1 MLGAMEAQQTP
12 GGGSP
17 PPPGW
22 YPDPSQ
28 PGAQRWWD
36 GTQWTQQA
44 QAPQGWAPQAFDAD
58 RDARQWAMFAHLS
71 TLVAS
76 LLGGLTFLGP
86 LIIYLVKKDDH
97 PFIADQGREALNFN
111 LSMLLYTIVL
121 AIVFFLLAVVTLGI
135 GFILFVLFIPLG
147 IAYIV
152 LTIIAGMKANKGEA
166 YRYPL
171 TIRMVS

>member
-1 MLGAMEAQQTP
+1 MLDAMEAQQTP
-12 GGGSP
+12 GGGAP

-22 YPDPSQ
+22 YPDPSH

-44 QAPQGWAPQAFDAD
+44 QAAQGWAPQAFDAD

-71 TLVAS
+71 ALLSLVV
-76 LLGGLTFLGP
+76 GLTFLGP
-86 LIIYLVKKDDH
+86 LVIYLTKKDDH
-97 PFIADQGREALNFN
+97 PFIADQAREALNFN
-111 LSMLLYTIVL
+111 LSFLIYSIVL
-121 AIVFFLLAVVTLGI
+121 GITTVILFFIIIGFLLIPVLIALGI
-135 GFILFVLFIPLG
+135 GW
-147 IAYIV
+147 IV
-152 LTIIAGMKANKGEA
+152 LTIIAGVKANNGEA

>member
-1 MLGAMEAQQTP
+1 MLDAMEAQQTP

-44 QAPQGWAPQAFDAD
+44 QAPQAAVPPAVAPDAS
-58 RDARQWAMFAHLS
+58 ARQWAMFAHLS
-71 TLVAS
+71 ALLAAF
-76 LLGGLTFLGP
+76 LGGLTFLGP
-86 LIIYLVKKDDH
+86 LIIYLVKRDEH
-97 PFIADQGREALNFN
+97 PFIADQAREALNFN
-111 LSMLLYTIVL
+111 LSVL
-121 AIVFFLLAVVTLGI
+121 IYSIALGI
-135 GFILFVLFIPLG
+135 VSFILTLILIGLLLFLLFIPLA
-147 IAYIV
+147 IAWIV
-152 LTIIAGMKANKGEA
+152 LTIMAGVKANNGEA

>member
-1 MLGAMEAQQTP
+1 MLGAMEAQQTS

-44 QAPQGWAPQAFDAD
+44 QAPQAAGPPAVAGDAS
-58 RDARQWAMFAHLS
+58 ARQWAMFAHLS
-71 TLVAS
+71 ALLAAF
-76 LLGGLTFLGP
+76 LGGLTFLGP
-86 LIIYLVKKDDH
+86 LIIYLVKKDEH
-97 PFIADQGREALNFN
+97 PFIADQAREALNFN
-111 LSMLLYTIVL
+111 LSVL
-121 AIVFFLLAVVTLGI
+121 IYSIALGI
-135 GFILFVLFIPLG
+135 VSFILTLILIGLLLFLLFIPLA
-147 IAYIV
+147 IAWVV
-152 LTIIAGMKANKGEA
+152 LTIMAAVKANNGEA

>member
-1 MLGAMEAQQTP
+1 MLGTMEAQQTS

-44 QAPQGWAPQAFDAD
+44 QAPQATAPPAVVADAS
-58 RDARQWAMFAHLS
+58 ARQWAMFAHLS
-71 TLVAS
+71 ALLAAF
-76 LLGGLTFLGP
+76 LGGLTFLGT
-86 LIIYLVKKDDH
+86 LIIYLVKRNEH
-97 PFIADQGREALNFN
+97 PFIADQAREALNFN
-111 LSMLLYTIVL
+111 LSVL
-121 AIVFFLLAVVTLGI
+121 IYSIALGI
-135 GFILFVLFIPLG
+135 VSFILTLILIGLLLFLLFIPLA
-147 IAYIV
+147 IAWIV
-152 LTIIAGMKANKGEA
+152 LTIMAGVKANNGEA

>member
-1 MLGAMEAQQTP
+1 MLDVMEAQQTP

-44 QAPQGWAPQAFDAD
+44 QAPQTFAPQM
-58 RDARQWAMFAHLS
+58 RDVDSNARQWAMFAHLS
-71 TLVAS
+71 ALLAAF
-76 LLGGLTFLGP
+76 LGGLTFLGP
-86 LIIYLVKKDDH
+86 MIIYLVKRDEH
-97 PFIADQGREALNFN
+97 PFIADQAREALNFN
-111 LSMLLYTIVL
+111 LSVLIYSIALGIVSFIL
-121 AIVFFLLAVVTLGI
+121 TLILIGFLLFL
-135 GFILFVLFIPLG
+135 LFIPLA
-147 IAYIV
+147 IAWLV
-152 LTIIAGMKANKGEA
+152 VTIMAAVKANNGEA